1 MNLWEFL
8 HIDTDTYIMRIILF
22 LPKILNGEKNQDV
35 DKFYKLT
42 IYICKHKLYNTKKQ
56 KS

>member
-8 HIDTDTYIMRIILF
+8 HIDTDTYIMHIILF
-22 LPKILNGEKNQDV
+22 LPKILNGEKSQDV